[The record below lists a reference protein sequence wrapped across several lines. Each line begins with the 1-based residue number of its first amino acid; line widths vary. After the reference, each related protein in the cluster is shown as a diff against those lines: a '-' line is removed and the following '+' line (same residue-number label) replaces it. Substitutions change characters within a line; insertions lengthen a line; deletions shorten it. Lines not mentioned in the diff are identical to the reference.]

1 MEIAELFADDVAAL
15 LPSLTLNIALL
26 EVAEATLA
34 LLFTD
39 EVFAT
44 LALVPALLEVTAV
57 GVAALTG
64 SIATDVPIKIP
75 VAIIAV
81 THNFFAL

>member
-57 GVAALTG
+57 
-64 SIATDVPIKIP
+64 
-75 VAIIAV
+75 
-81 THNFFAL
+81 